1 MYFKQALCNAED
13 MESLLTL
20 DKQMFNAPLYMNATC
35 KILEVFPYFFDVG
48 EMLTSYWVAEVTLWI
63 NLKMI

>member
-20 DKQMFNAPLYMNATC
+20 DKQMFNAPLSMNATF
-35 KILEVFPYFFDVG
+35 KILEVFPYFFYVG